1 MSIEDEEKGSEL
13 FDGRPAP
20 PCPGVTNMCI
30 GFVMISFSV
39 ALVMYGVRGAALMG
53 NYSSLERGTAGD
65 GIYLGVPITYV
76 KQQWGFPPDMCVN
89 VVIIFLTQGW
99 IQALLASR
107 PHGGPPLS

>member
-39 ALVMYGVRGAALMG
+39 ALVMYGVCGAVKFALYAVTQSCGLFPKLVNCSGTRGMKKPMMTNLLLL
-53 NYSSLERGTAGD
+53 SSKRRTKSSQMNLE
-65 GIYLGVPITYV
+65 GIGRVGKRLEDW
-76 KQQWGFPPDMCVN
+76 K
-89 VVIIFLTQGW
+89 
-99 IQALLASR
+99 
-107 PHGGPPLS
+107 